1 MEDNDTAGTAAG
13 SWKRGNPVW
22 LGSTQTEKKKGKKTL
37 NVSSVQ
43 CLSLGFSQ
51 LPLLDVELDSTLSVQ
66 HVVRCNAQAP
76 LPV

>member
-1 MEDNDTAGTAAG
+1 MTPPAPQQDHGKEETQSG
-13 SWKRGNPVW
+13 SARPK
-22 LGSTQTEKKKGKKTL
+22 LKKKKGKKTL

>member
-1 MEDNDTAGTAAG
+1 MTPPAPQQDHGKEETQSG
-13 SWKRGNPVW
+13 SARPK
-22 LGSTQTEKKKGKKTL
+22 LKKKKKKGKKTL